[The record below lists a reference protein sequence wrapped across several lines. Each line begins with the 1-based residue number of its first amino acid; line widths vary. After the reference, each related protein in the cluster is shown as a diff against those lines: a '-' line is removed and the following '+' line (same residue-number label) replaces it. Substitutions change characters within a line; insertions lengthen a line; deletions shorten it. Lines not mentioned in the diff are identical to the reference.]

1 MRTQKIY
8 FPDQQ
13 EVLCVFPNKRSNL
26 EQAISELRL
35 GGNYLVIVLIGGEID
50 EQHAETNRLSLQTIS
65 KIANDMDAVIICGG
79 TDMDVM
85 AEIGQE
91 RWENHCTYPLIG
103 IAPKGLV
110 TWPGGPRST
119 IFLWRGRKRLPLELH
134 YSHFILVPGSQF
146 GDESPWLVETVAILS
161 KGHRSVTILVNGGE
175 VSRKDI
181 EFSLDHNRPPVV
193 ALSRA
198 GSLADELSR
207 QPKPHKLTT
216 AVLANTEE
224 QIFDTV
230 QTAIS

>member
-91 RWENHCTYPLIG
+91 RW
-103 IAPKGLV
+103 
-110 TWPGGPRST
+110 
-119 IFLWRGRKRLPLELH
+119 
-134 YSHFILVPGSQF
+134 
-146 GDESPWLVETVAILS
+146 
-161 KGHRSVTILVNGGE
+161 
-175 VSRKDI
+175 
-181 EFSLDHNRPPVV
+181 
-193 ALSRA
+193 
-198 GSLADELSR
+198 
-207 QPKPHKLTT
+207 
-216 AVLANTEE
+216 
-224 QIFDTV
+224 
-230 QTAIS
+230 